1 MFTEQ
6 ITIPCTIPVCDHIIL
21 LVVVSDV
28 DVKRYFSANRC
39 KPLIGNFFSGG
50 KIDPCSSCD

>member
-39 KPLIGNFFSGG
+39 KPLIGNFFSGVR
-50 KIDPCSSCD
+50 